1 MSYGWIRNTGLGT
14 MLKYCDRVIHDRITE
29 KDGSE
34 WKSKI
39 EKLLVAGY
47 SGGSIVENPVDH
59 NVAQNCP
66 EIKLELE

>member
-47 SGGSIVENPVDH
+47 SGGSIVENSVDH
-59 NVAQNCP
+59 NVAQNGP

>member
-1 MSYGWIRNTGLGT
+1 
-14 MLKYCDRVIHDRITE
+14 MLKYCDRVIHDRISE

-47 SGGSIVENPVDH
+47 SGGSIVENPMDH
-59 NVAQNCP
+59 NVAQDFP